1 MSWSSRYSTCR
12 RSRRIV
18 SVFDATTILAY
29 KGNHK
34 AVIGGDGQVTF
45 GDSVLK
51 GNATKIRTLHHGKIL
66 AGFAGSTAD
75 AFNLFDMFEEF
86 LENKKG
92 DLLKSVIEFSK
103 AWRKDK
109 VLRRLEAMMIV
120 LNQDHIFILT
130 GNGDV
135 VEPED
140 GEIAS
145 IGSGGNYAISA
156 ARALKKHAKLDE
168 EELVKESL
176 HVAAD
181 LCIYTNHNIKTLILE
196 DK

>member
-1 MSWSSRYSTCR
+1 M
-12 RSRRIV
+12 
-18 SVFDATTILAY
+18 FDATTILAY
-29 KGNHK
+29 KADGK

-45 GDSVLK
+45 GHTVLK
-51 GNATKIRTLHHGKIL
+51 NNATKIRKLHQGQIL

-86 LENKKG
+86 LAARKG
-92 DLLKSVIEFSK
+92 DIVKAVIDFSK

-120 LNQDHIFILT
+120 LNTEHIFILT

-145 IGSGGNYAISA
+145 IGSGGNYAIAS
-156 ARALKKHAKLDE
+156 ARALKKHANMDPKT
-168 EELVKESL
+168 LVEESL
-176 HVAAD
+176 HIAAD
-181 LCIYTNHNIKTLILE
+181 LCIYTNHEIKTLTLE
-196 DK
+196 KSNA

>member
-1 MSWSSRYSTCR
+1 MAIRL
-12 RSRRIV
+12 
-18 SVFDATTILAY
+18 DATTILAY
-29 KGNHK
+29 KSENK

-45 GDSVLK
+45 GDTVLK
-51 GNATKIRTLHHGKIL
+51 NNATKIRTLYHGKIL

-75 AFNLFDMFEEF
+75 AFNLFEMFEGF
-86 LENKKG
+86 LESRKG
-92 DLLKSVIEFSK
+92 DIMKAVIDFSK

-120 LNQDHIFILT
+120 LNTEHIFILT

-140 GEIAS
+140 GEIAA

-156 ARALKKHAKLDE
+156 ARALKRHAKGMDP
-168 EELVKESL
+168 EELIKESL
-176 HVAAD
+176 QVAAEI
-181 LCIYTNHNIKTLILE
+181 CIYTNSNIKTLTLE
-196 DK
+196 KE

>member
-1 MSWSSRYSTCR
+1 M
-12 RSRRIV
+12 
-18 SVFDATTILAY
+18 FDATTILAY
-29 KGNHK
+29 KGKNK
-34 AVIGGDGQVTF
+34 AVIGGYGQVTF

-51 GNATKIRTLHHGKIL
+51 NNATKIRTLYKGEIL

-86 LENKKG
+86 LSSRKG
-92 DLLKSVIEFSK
+92 DLIKAVIDFSK

-120 LNQDHIFILT
+120 LNQEHIFILSGT
-130 GNGDV
+130 GDV

-140 GEIAS
+140 GKIAA

-156 ARALKKHAKLDE
+156 ARALDKHTDLDPKT
-168 EELVKESL
+168 LVQESL
-176 HVAAD
+176 EVAGE
-181 LCIYTNHNIKTLILE
+181 LCIYTNKNIKILE
-196 DK
+196 L